1 MMENIAAT
9 AATIVKEIIAKIS
22 SVVSINPFLR
32 NRKGVSFLKLFYF
45 QIFIVLFSKSL
56 VPNPTPKTASESCD
70 ECGKSF
76 SEAGGCECIKNEEC
90 DQLSLIPDGC
100 FKCGNKAME
109 YCSSQEG

>member
-1 MMENIAAT
+1 MT
-9 AATIVKEIIAKIS
+9 
-22 SVVSINPFLR
+22 L
-32 NRKGVSFLKLFYF
+32 FLK
-45 QIFIVLFSKSL
+45 SS

-70 ECGKSF
+70 DCVKSF

-109 YCSSQEG
+109 YCSSQTG